1 MSTAAPTS
9 FAQTNPYYSAR
20 RPSGWSNAVFATAMK
35 CDGATD
41 DTSALQSALT
51 PAVGPTPL
59 RLILPAGTCLL
70 SVTTVMI
77 PDNIWLQGAGKRKTI
92 LKRRDRVNVA
102 GDILD
107 YAGPGGHVALSDLS
121 IDGNKSHQTKG
132 ANSLGTAATANL
144 NGITIKRVRF
154 FNAYLS
160 AVGLFL
166 NDGHYVSN
174 FEIGYSDFENNG
186 ISTTQELDQAGYIGD
201 VSIRAPLRGRVHHNR
216 ADGTRGNF
224 VCFGTGRNT
233 GVGNVQV
240 DHNVVRDTTG
250 FGVALGGGEGTA
262 RRALIDHN
270 TFIMPESRE
279 NVVDLALWTDTITS
293 ANAITSGSCASGC
306 AAIGDGPPADRATV
320 RDNRI
325 IANPALDSDSGIVLG
340 GSDVFIS
347 GNTISGAGTAG
358 IVLLVLKAVE
368 VHRVLVKDNV
378 VKNCSVAA
386 PGLHPGID
394 TFIESGGI
402 GAMSDVVM
410 RGNRSYDDQRSPTQ
424 AWGIAIGAYGQTTG
438 YANITLEDNDL
449 RRNKTAGLLNHATSF
464 SGFIIRNNRG
474 LSVSSRSV
482 RRVPSSLIVGWDTRA
497 GKRRGAAQ
505 AVPRQRNGSKS
516 VLPGRYWVPGG
527 AVDRQVRTSFLRTKK
542 QK

>member
-1 MSTAAPTS
+1 VTIPPSVYRLRKRIAAILVLALSTAAPTS
-9 FAQTNPYYSAR
+9 FAQTNPYLSAR
-20 RPSGWSNAVFATAMK
+20 RPSRRSNAVFASGMK

-41 DTSALQSALT
+41 DTFALQSALT
-51 PAVGPTPL
+51 PAVGPTPP
-59 RLILPAGTCLL
+59 RLILPAGICLL
-70 SVTTVMI
+70 SATTVMI

-92 LKRRDRVNVA
+92 LKRSDRVNVV

-107 YAGPGGHVALSDLS
+107 YAGPGGHVALTDLS
-121 IDGNKSHQTKG
+121 IDGNKSHQTEG

-144 NGITIKRVRF
+144 SGITIQRVRF
-154 FNAYLS
+154 LNAYLS

-174 FEIGYSDFENNG
+174 FEISYSDFENNG
-186 ISTTQELDQAGYIGD
+186 ISTTQELDQAGYVGD

-216 ADGTRGNF
+216 VDGTHGNF

-233 GVGNVQV
+233 AVGNVQV
-240 DHNVVRDTTG
+240 DHNVVRSATG

-262 RRALIDHN
+262 SRAIIDHN
-270 TFIMPESRE
+270 IFIMPDSRE
-279 NVVDLALWTDTITS
+279 NIVDLALWTDTITS

-306 AAIGDGPPADRATV
+306 AAIGDGPSADRATV

-358 IVLLVLKAVE
+358 IVILVLKTFKVR
-368 VHRVLVKDNV
+368 RVLIENNL
-378 VKNCSVAA
+378 VKNCSMAA

-402 GAMSDVVM
+402 GELSDVVM
-410 RGNRSYDDQRSPTQ
+410 TRNRSYDDQSSPTQ
-424 AWGIAIGAYGQTTG
+424 GWGIGIGVYGQSTG
-438 YANITLEDNDL
+438 YANITVERNDL
-449 RRNKTAGLLNHATSF
+449 RRNKMGGLLSHATSL
-464 SGFIIRNNRG
+464 SGFVVRNNRG
-474 LSVSSRSV
+474 YNYQRLVTRKLS
-482 RRVPSSLIVGWDTRA
+482 
-497 GKRRGAAQ
+497 
-505 AVPRQRNGSKS
+505 
-516 VLPGRYWVPGG
+516 PG
-527 AVDRQVRTSFLRTKK
+527 QL
-542 QK
+542 